1 MTADAGVAF
10 VAPASFR
17 VRAPNPIQF
26 NEEREAIAAQ
36 AATNEPRINDRIRA
50 REVRLVDPD
59 GGQLGI
65 RPLPEALSMARDMD
79 LDLVEVAPTANP
91 PVCKIMDF
99 GKFKFDAAQKA
110 RESRRK
116 STNVGLKEMKYR
128 PKIAVGD
135 FDTKTRKVAGF
146 LQEGHKVKISIMF
159 RAREI
164 THPELGRKILD
175 NVAERVAAIGKV
187 ESSPK
192 LDGRNMIMVL
202 APDKRA
208 QAAAAAVIE
217 SPDGTSDDAATP
229 APADATTT
237 EE

>member
-1 MTADAGVAF
+1 MLSWRPRRF
-10 VAPASFR
+10 ASGGQRTHF
-17 VRAPNPIQF
+17 F
-26 NEEREAIAAQ
+26 YEEREAIAAQ

-50 REVRLVDPD
+50 REVRLVDPE

-128 PKIAVGD
+128 PKIASGD

-175 NVAERVAAIGKV
+175 NVAERVAPVGKV

-202 APDKRA
+202 APDKKA
-208 QAAAAAVIE
+208 QAAAAAVVE
-217 SPDGTSDDAATP
+217 SPDGASP
-229 APADATTT
+229 AEIAT

>member
-1 MTADAGVAF
+1 
-10 VAPASFR
+10 
-17 VRAPNPIQF
+17 
-26 NEEREAIAAQ
+26 
-36 AATNEPRINDRIRA
+36 
-50 REVRLVDPD
+50 
-59 GGQLGI
+59 
-65 RPLPEALSMARDMD
+65 MARDMD

-128 PKIAVGD
+128 PKIATGD

-164 THPELGRKILD
+164 THPELGRRILD

-208 QAAAAAVIE
+208 QAAAAVVTE
-217 SPDGTSDDAATP
+217 SPDGASPSEALP
-229 APADATTT
+229 T